1 MSSSLRA
8 ARSGGISVARLEVVA
23 ELATLINTTFDL
35 DEIFR
40 TAILKLPRVL
50 TVRRASVALVTED
63 RAHYAI
69 HTLYDRE
76 RGGFVTEPGRFPIAA
91 GLTGAAIV
99 SGHAVHV
106 DDFEGRPDLKGA
118 DEGLISVLA
127 IPLRMEGRVI
137 GALTLGAPEA
147 EAFDDEDFELTR
159 VIGRHIETA
168 LHYSQLLATISQQR
182 DELADKNA
190 AIRDEQRRLETLIE
204 ASDSANAMVQ
214 DGRVVFANQAFARL
228 TGMAH
233 EDLVGSTMDAVHE
246 RIAPMLKDSS
256 AVAAEREALA
266 GTRPLRD
273 RVELVVPQRATFQR
287 TVAPLLDNRGVVL
300 GHAVMY
306 RDITLEAAAGAA
318 KDEFVSVVSH
328 ELRTPLTSIKT
339 SLGLLARGAAG
350 PVPGSMQELLDI
362 GLRNLDR
369 LIRMVDDL
377 LDLSKIEGGADG
389 VRLGVVNAGDVTRS
403 ALQSVGALAEA
414 RRVTIVYRGLASVID
429 VIADGD
435 RLEQV
440 LVNVLSNAIKFSPE
454 GGTVDVRWRL
464 TDCAAECVVFDN
476 GPGIPADQL
485 EAIFDKFRQIGSATT
500 RQHGGAGLGLAISRR
515 LVEQFGGQIWAESEP
530 GRGAR
535 FVVRLKLDLGA

>member
-8 ARSGGISVARLEVVA
+8 QSGGISVARLEVVA

-63 RAHYAI
+63 RTHYAI

-91 GLTGAAIV
+91 GLTGQAIV

-106 DDFEGRPDLKGA
+106 DDFEGRPDLKGV

-137 GALTLGAPEA
+137 GALTLGAPGDEV
-147 EAFDDEDFELTR
+147 FDQEDFELTR
-159 VIGRHIETA
+159 IIGRHVETA
-168 LHYSQLLATISQQR
+168 LYYSQLLATISQQR
-182 DELADKNA
+182 DELADTHD
-190 AIRDEQRRLETLIE
+190 AIKIEHRRLEALID
-204 ASDSANAMVQ
+204 ATDSAVAMVQ
-214 DGRVVFANQAFARL
+214 HGRVVFANHAFARL
-228 TGMAH
+228 TSMAR
-233 EDLVGSTMDAVHE
+233 EDLVGSTMDSVYE
-246 RIAPMLKDSS
+246 KLAPMLKDNS
-256 AVAAEREALA
+256 AIAAERDAL
-266 GTRPLRD
+266 GSTRPLRD

-300 GHAVMY
+300 GHTVMY
-306 RDITLEAAAGAA
+306 RDVTLEADAGAA

-350 PVPGSMQELLDI
+350 PVPESMQELLDI

-369 LIRMVDDL
+369 LIRMVEDL
-377 LDLSKIEGGADG
+377 LDLSKIEGGADD
-389 VRLGVVNAGDVTRS
+389 VTLGVVNAEEVTRC
-403 ALQSVGALAEA
+403 ALQTVSGLAES
-414 RRVTIVYRGLASVID
+414 RRVMIATRNDASVID
-429 VIADGD
+429 VVADDD

-440 LVNVLSNAIKFSPE
+440 LVNVLSNAIKFSPD

-464 TDCAAECVVFDN
+464 TDCSAECIVSDD

-515 LVEQFGGQIWAESEP
+515 LVEQFGGKIWAESEP
-530 GRGAR
+530 GCGAR
-535 FVVRLKLDLGA
+535 FFVRLRLDLSS